1 MSNLY
6 GTGWICKF
14 GSVGLAIF
22 EFDCASKFLCFN
34 SICGGTP
41 SERLIFEF
49 LSDIG
54 AITTGTGKSKGGD
67 GVSANVIAGNGC

>member
-22 EFDCASKFLCFN
+22 KFDCASKFLCFN
-34 SICGGTP
+34 SICCGTP

-49 LSDIG
+49 LSLIG
-54 AITTGTGKSKGGD
+54 AITAGAGKRERSD
-67 GVSANVIAGNGC
+67 GIGANIIARNGC